1 LRDIS
6 SRLLRITWLR
16 LRRVIRVRVRDRVGA
31 EGGVGAD
38 VVVEAVQEA
47 EAEEDKE
54 DGEAEG
60 VVVAG
65 GAEDRTRGVEVI
77 RMRPEQGAMT
87 RR

>member
-1 LRDIS
+1 M
-6 SRLLRITWLR
+6 
-16 LRRVIRVRVRDRVGA
+16 
-31 EGGVGAD
+31 
-38 VVVEAVQEA
+38 VVEAVQEA